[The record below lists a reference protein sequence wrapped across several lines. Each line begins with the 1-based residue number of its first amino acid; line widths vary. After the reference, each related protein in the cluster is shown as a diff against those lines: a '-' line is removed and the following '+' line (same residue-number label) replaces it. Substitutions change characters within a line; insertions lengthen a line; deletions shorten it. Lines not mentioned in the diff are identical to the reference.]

1 MYISFTAG
9 NELCSK
15 KKCTR
20 QGQVCSVNE
29 NNQAECRC
37 RDSCPRS
44 DRNRVCGSDGITY
57 PNRCHLDM
65 TSCKLS
71 YTITVVSNG
80 TCGGESS
87 LLAILLV
94 DSVMISENQN
104 IKDYKC
110 IIMLHYQW
118 WAPLLHVDLV
128 IPRYF
133 AVNNGTVLEIHVANF
148 IEYLLMIRINL

>member
-9 NELCSK
+9 DELCSK

-44 DRNRVCGSDGITY
+44 DRKRVCGSDGITY

-87 LLAILLV
+87 LLAIGRFSHDIGKSKYQGLQMYHNVALSMV
-94 DSVMISENQN
+94 GTLAT
-104 IKDYKC
+104 C
-110 IIMLHYQW
+110 ILFW
-118 WAPLLHVDLV
+118 
-128 IPRYF
+128 
-133 AVNNGTVLEIHVANF
+133 
-148 IEYLLMIRINL
+148 